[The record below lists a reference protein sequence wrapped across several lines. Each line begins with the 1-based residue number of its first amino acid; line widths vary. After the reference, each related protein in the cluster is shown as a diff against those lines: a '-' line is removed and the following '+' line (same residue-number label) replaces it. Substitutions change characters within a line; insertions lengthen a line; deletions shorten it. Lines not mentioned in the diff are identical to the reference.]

1 MGTGI
6 PVEPTDFPPAA
17 LARRAEVD
25 DHVGASAPA
34 PGLHTDALTRA
45 PQITEKLD
53 GLRTQI
59 DQFRARAIDL
69 HVKLVE
75 LESKGDKD
83 VRALRSAMMAS
94 VVRIES
100 VVRALID
107 TPDPGAAT
115 PPSRFPDGT
124 RVKP

>member
-6 PVEPTDFPPAA
+6 RAEPTDLPPAA
-17 LARRAEVD
+17 IARRAEAEERQ
-25 DHVGASAPA
+25 GAAAPA
-34 PGLHTDALTRA
+34 PSTDPLTRA
-45 PQITEKLD
+45 PQITAKLD
-53 GLRTQI
+53 GLRSQI
-59 DQFRARAIDL
+59 EQFRARAIDL

-107 TPDPGAAT
+107 SPEPMAA
-115 PPSRFPDGT
+115 PPPRFPDGT